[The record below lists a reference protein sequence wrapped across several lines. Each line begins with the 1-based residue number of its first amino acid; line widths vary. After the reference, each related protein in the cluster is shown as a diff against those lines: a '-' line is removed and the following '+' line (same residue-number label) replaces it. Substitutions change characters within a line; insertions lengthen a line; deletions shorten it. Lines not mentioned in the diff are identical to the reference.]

1 MEKRVS
7 LTRVKPEY
15 REKYI
20 EAHRNVPP
28 EVLRRYRAAG
38 MKHCSVHLLGDQLV
52 LITEVEDQGAF
63 DRAMK
68 DDPVD
73 RVWQDWVGPMKD
85 DSDWQRMECV
95 FTVDFGHE

>member
-1 MEKRVS
+1 MERRVS
-7 LTRVKPEY
+7 LTRLKPEY
-15 REKYI
+15 REKYL

-28 EVLRRYRAAG
+28 EVLRRYREAG

-52 LITEVEDQGAF
+52 LITEVEDQAAF

-73 RVWQDWVGPMKD
+73 RVWQDQMRPMKD
-85 DSDWQRMECV
+85 TDWQLTDCV
-95 FTVDFGHE
+95 FTVDW

>member
-1 MEKRVS
+1 MKKRVS
-7 LTRVKPEY
+7 LTRLKPGQ

-28 EVLRRYRAAG
+28 EVLRRYQEAG
-38 MKHCSVHLLGDQLV
+38 MKHCSVYLLGDQLV
-52 LITEVEDQGAF
+52 LVTEVEDQAAF

-73 RVWQDWVGPMKD
+73 RLWQDQVGPMKD
-85 DSDWQRMECV
+85 DADWQPADCI
-95 FTVDFGHE
+95 FTVDW